1 MLVEATII
9 ILLLLLLA
17 YKLWEANSGAFSE
30 LSSLARAMQEMNE
43 DIFRGETRSL
53 RCLVNG
59 EERFLDVKTVK
70 DAMQAMDE
78 HQAAEE
84 EYGTTIMFLDP
95 AGDDEVRLESTTKKE
110 KRADG
115 RLGDAT
121 TFRLVKGEE
130 TIQEPTCGD
139 VGEPMEV
146 VRFFQTVFGDM
157 RTGGGVWDLE
167 EDP

>member
-1 MLVEATII
+1 MLIEATII
-9 ILLLLLLA
+9 IVLLLLLA
-17 YKLWEANSGAFSE
+17 YKLWESNSGAFSE
-30 LSSLARAMQEMNE
+30 MSSLARAMQEMNE

-59 EERFLDVKTVK
+59 EERFLDVKTVM

-78 HQAAEE
+78 HLAAEE
-84 EYGTTIMFLDP
+84 EYGTTTMFLDP
-95 AGDDEVRLESTTKKE
+95 AGENEVRLESTTKKE

-130 TIQEPTCGD
+130 TIQELTFID
-139 VGEPMEV
+139 AGEPMEV

-167 EDP
+167 EEP

>member
-1 MLVEATII
+1 
-9 ILLLLLLA
+9 
-17 YKLWEANSGAFSE
+17 
-30 LSSLARAMQEMNE
+30 MNE

-59 EERFLDVKTVK
+59 EERFLDVKTVM

-78 HQAAEE
+78 HLAAEE
-84 EYGTTIMFLDP
+84 EYGTTTMFLDP
-95 AGDDEVRLESTTKKE
+95 AGENEVRLESTTKKE

-130 TIQEPTCGD
+130 TIQELTFID
-139 VGEPMEV
+139 AGEPMEV

-167 EDP
+167 EEP

>member
-1 MLVEATII
+1 MLIEATII
-9 ILLLLLLA
+9 IVLLLLLA
-17 YKLWEANSGAFSE
+17 YKLWESNSGAFSE
-30 LSSLARAMQEMNE
+30 MSSLARAMQEMNE

-59 EERFLDVKTVK
+59 EERFLDVKTVM

-78 HQAAEE
+78 HLAAEE
-84 EYGTTIMFLDP
+84 EYGTTTLFLDP
-95 AGDDEVRLESTTKKE
+95 AGENEVRLESTTKKE

-130 TIQEPTCGD
+130 TIQELTFID
-139 VGEPMEV
+139 AGEPMEV

-167 EDP
+167 EEP

>member
-1 MLVEATII
+1 MLIEATII
-9 ILLLLLLA
+9 IVLLLLLA
-17 YKLWEANSGAFSE
+17 YKLWESNSGAFSE
-30 LSSLARAMQEMNE
+30 MSSLARAMQEMNE

-78 HQAAEE
+78 HLAAEE
-84 EYGTTIMFLDP
+84 EYGTTTMFLDP
-95 AGDDEVRLESTTKKE
+95 AGENEVRLESTTKKE

-130 TIQEPTCGD
+130 TIQELTFID
-139 VGEPMEV
+139 AGEPMEV

-167 EDP
+167 EEP

>member
-1 MLVEATII
+1 M
-9 ILLLLLLA
+9 
-17 YKLWEANSGAFSE
+17 
-30 LSSLARAMQEMNE
+30 SSLARAMQEMNE

-70 DAMQAMDE
+70 DAMEAMEE

-84 EYGTTIMFLDP
+84 EYGATTMFLDP
-95 AGDDEVRLESTTKKE
+95 AGDDEVRLESISKKE
-110 KRADG
+110 KRDDG

-130 TIQEPTCGD
+130 IIQELTFGD

-167 EDP
+167 EEP